1 MPKRSPSLVWFGSV
15 FSCVIW
21 GGCQSLLSHGGS
33 ETRESKARGKG
44 LALAHPDHILHL
56 PRSSPRAQTSIAH
69 RWLVTGGWWQSELTR
84 AGTAAEPPV
93 RQFDIADRI
102 VPAAAREAAI
112 TTLPTTQPLP
122 QARPGYGL
130 RREGWRAG
138 GARSPGCGPGC
149 CGARVCRWQ
158 ALGPGR

>member
-1 MPKRSPSLVWFGSV
+1 MFGLVRFCIFV
-15 FSCVIW
+15 CHL
-21 GGCQSLLSHGGS
+21 GGLSCQSLLSHGGS

-44 LALAHPDHILHL
+44 LALAHPDHTLHL
-56 PRSSPRAQTSIAH
+56 RSSSRSQTSIVH
-69 RWLVTGGWWQSELTR
+69 RWLVTGGGWWQSELTLTR

-122 QARPGYGL
+122 QARPGCGL
-130 RREGWRAG
+130 RRGWRAG

-158 ALGPGR
+158 AGPGR